1 MSDINLTNNNGKI
14 LVSSREVAE
23 KFGKRHTHV
32 LDVIKGFKEDL
43 STADFSALFILDEY
57 KASNGKMNIEYLMN
71 RDGFSL
77 LAMGF
82 TGKKAL
88 EWKLKFIDAFNQ
100 MEEKLK
106 SENYLSEEE
115 KLKLKLFSKDPSEVA
130 YAHNRLVELA
140 TAPLIAENE
149 EMKPKAKFHDAV
161 SVAKNCV
168 SFGKFAGS
176 FQNNN
181 DISFGRNKI
190 MDWCR
195 ERDYLCSSHNLK
207 NKPSQKMIDCG
218 YMQYKE
224 NVNERNSEQYITYT
238 PLLTGKGQIW
248 LTKKLLEYFDRYEE

>member
-1 MSDINLTNNNGKI
+1 MSDINLTNKNGKI

-23 KFGKRHTHV
+23 KFGKQNKHV
-32 LDVIKGFKEDL
+32 NEAIRKLMVENSTVKNMFKEATYISDRGR
-43 STADFSALFILDEY
+43 EE
-57 KASNGKMNIEYLMN
+57 IEFLMD

-88 EWKLKFIDAFNQ
+88 EWKLKFIEAFNQ

-106 SENYLSEEE
+106 SGNYLSEEE

-224 NVNERNSEQYITYT
+224 NVNERNGEQYITYT

-248 LTKKLLEYFDRYEE
+248 LTKKLLEYFN